1 MLVMSP
7 TQKAEIGDLQR
18 QTVTHLQKPKLTR
31 KDNLK
36 YRNAFII
43 YLVVTNYL
51 RRSNLRFALAH
62 GLREFSEYIR
72 VKKAWQ
78 LMALQRHRV
87 WSLLAHILVE
97 QEAQKTYAIRK
108 RWAIYAKDM
117 DLLAYFL

>member
-1 MLVMSP
+1 M
-7 TQKAEIGDLQR
+7 
-18 QTVTHLQKPKLTR
+18 
-31 KDNLK
+31 
-36 YRNAFII
+36 
-43 YLVVTNYL
+43 

-97 QEAQKTYAIRK
+97 QEVQRTYSIRK
-108 RWAIYAKDM
+108 RWAIHAKVM
-117 DLLAYFL
+117 NLLTHFL